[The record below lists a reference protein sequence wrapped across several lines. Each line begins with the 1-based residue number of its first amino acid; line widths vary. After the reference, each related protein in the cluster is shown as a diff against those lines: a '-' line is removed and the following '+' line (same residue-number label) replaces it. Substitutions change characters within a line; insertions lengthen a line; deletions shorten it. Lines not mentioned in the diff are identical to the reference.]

1 MSIKKINRKEAI
13 KVMEE
18 NLRILKECCDSD
30 TFLVISS
37 DLKENKYIGNNR
49 LNKVSGIKLIDKSKT
64 YVLNEDLE
72 EDPVS
77 ILSMYTVLQKDI
89 FNIIPKGEKHDMI
102 IIPTVE

>member
-1 MSIKKINRKEAI
+1 MSIKKINREEAI
-13 KVMEE
+13 KIMED

-37 DLKENKYIGNNR
+37 DLKERKFVCNRR
-49 LNKVSGIKLIDKSKT
+49 LNRNSGIKLIEKSKT

-77 ILSMYTVLQKDI
+77 ILSMYTVLQNDI
-89 FNIIPKGEKHDMI
+89 FNIIQKGEKHDMI
-102 IIPTVE
+102 IIPQLE